1 MGSLA
6 WTPQFCQFSP
16 LNFPVLFCFL
26 SLLFYFLFIYCQKK
40 RKFPVGERF
49 KLFSLPFVQRMQKYK
64 AGDRSSWEGWND
76 NTIQSLLNIFLL
88 LFIIIIFSLSSFAPR
103 GGHRLIMIMF
113 SCISI
118 SLADL
123 PATKVNPKSQR
134 GGHIHPCLWDSFS
147 EITLSF
153 LWNFPG
159 SSSKK

>member
-1 MGSLA
+1 MGLSSFA
-6 WTPQFCQFSP
+6 S
-16 LNFPVLFCFL
+16 
-26 SLLFYFLFIYCQKK
+26 SLLSTSQNCFCCWWVFFVFFFFFWLEKK
-40 RKFPVGERF
+40 KSSLRGKDLG
-49 KLFSLPFVQRMQKYK
+49 KFSLLFVQRMQKCR

-76 NTIQSLLNIFLL
+76 NAIQSLLNIFLL
-88 LFIIIIFSLSSFAPR
+88 LFIIIIFSSPLAPR
-103 GGHRLIMIMF
+103 GGHRVIMIMF

-159 SSSKK
+159 SSSKNS